1 MSRRHLRA
9 GGAVLAG
16 LVATT
21 SSLAAQD
28 NIASG
33 RPVSFSEARVEI
45 YDAVGNIT
53 MRRISGAAV
62 TITATAQGAEGGQLT
77 FAADHDGD
85 RGRFR
90 VVFPDV
96 EAIASPAGAGRDMGG
111 TSDLNLRRDGTFG
124 GDNGDGWRRNRGD
137 RVRVGGSR
145 GFRGY
150 ANLEIG
156 VPDGRDVKVHLA
168 VGRVG
173 ADGVNATVLV
183 DTWGGDAE
191 ATNIAGDWLFDTG
204 SGDVTVR
211 GARGTLKIDT
221 GSGTGHVTGMT
232 GDLLDVDTGSGDV
245 DVTDVQVD
253 RFRFDTGSGNVVARN
268 VTARRGVA
276 DTGSGDVEL
285 AFATGAVVED
295 LLLDTGSGRVSL
307 ALLASPNVRVSIDTG
322 SGETTVQ
329 RAGAM
334 YERRDS
340 DGAVLRFGEG
350 RGRIRID
357 TGSGDVTIR

>member
-1 MSRRHLRA
+1 VKSLHFSLAMVPLVVTVLAPLARAQESVRA
-9 GGAVLAG
+9 G
-16 LVATT
+16 
-21 SSLAAQD
+21 QQ
-28 NIASG
+28 
-33 RPVSFSEARVEI
+33 VSFTESRVEI
-45 YDAVGNIT
+45 FDAVGT
-53 MRRISGAAV
+53 VTLRRATGNAV
-62 TITATAQGAEGGQLT
+62 TVTATAQGADGGQLT
-77 FAADHDGD
+77 FAADRESGKA
-85 RGRFR
+85 RFR

-96 EAIASPAGAGRDMGG
+96 DAIASPGGRDMGG
-111 TSDLNLRRDGTFG
+111 TSELNLRRDGTFG
-124 GDNGDGWRRNRGD
+124 GDDGEGWRNRRRGD
-137 RVRVGGSR
+137 QVRVGGSR
-145 GFRGY
+145 GFHGA

-156 VPDGRDVKVHLA
+156 IPDGREVKVHLA
-168 VGRVG
+168 VGHATV
-173 ADGVNATVLV
+173 DGVNGTVVV
-183 DTWGGDAE
+183 DTWGADAE

-221 GSGTGHVTGMT
+221 GSGSGTVSGMS

-245 DVTDVQVD
+245 DVSNVQVD
-253 RFRFDTGSGNVVARN
+253 RFRFDTGSGDVIVRD

-276 DTGSGDVEL
+276 DTGSGSVSL
-285 AFATGAVVED
+285 AYAGGTIED
-295 LLLDTGSGRVSL
+295 LLIDTGSGRVNL
-307 ALLASPNVRVSIDTG
+307 TLPPTPNVRVSIDTG

>member
-1 MSRRHLRA
+1 MSRHHLRA
-9 GGAVLAG
+9 GVTALA
-16 LVATT
+16 LFAATRN
-21 SSLAAQD
+21 LAAQESV
-28 NIASG
+28 ASG
-33 RPVSFSEARVEI
+33 RPVSFTEARVEI
-45 YDAVGNIT
+45 FDAVGNIT
-53 MRRISGAAV
+53 MRRIAGNAV
-62 TITATAQGAEGGQLT
+62 TITATAQGTDGSQLT

-96 EAIASPAGAGRDMGG
+96 EAIASPGGRDMGG

-124 GDNGDGWRRNRGD
+124 GDNGDSWRRNRGD
-137 RVRVGGSR
+137 RVRIGGSR

-156 VPDGRDVKVHLA
+156 IPDGRDVKVHLA
-168 VGRVG
+168 VGHVG

-183 DTWGGDAE
+183 DTWGADAE

-211 GARGTLKIDT
+211 GARGTLKIDA

-232 GDLLDVDTGSGDV
+232 GDLLDVDTGSGGADI
-245 DVTDVQVD
+245 TDVQVD
-253 RFRFDTGSGNVVARN
+253 RFRFDTGSGDVVARN

-285 AFATGAVVED
+285 AFAAGAVIED

-307 ALLASPNVRVSIDTG
+307 ALPTNPNVRVSIETG

-357 TGSGDVTIR
+357 TGSGDVVIR